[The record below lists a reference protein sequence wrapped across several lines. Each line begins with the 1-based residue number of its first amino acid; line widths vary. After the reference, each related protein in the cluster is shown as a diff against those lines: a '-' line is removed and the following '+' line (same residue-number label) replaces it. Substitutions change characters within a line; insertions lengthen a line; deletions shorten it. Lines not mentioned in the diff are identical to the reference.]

1 MYIYNLCMVIDF
13 RVDNYNVHCLCILGT
28 TFTFQAYPICHTL
41 THTFS
46 HTHTHTHIHTH
57 THSGGI
63 ELIFNGTN
71 LDVVERPMLVVSD
84 PQYVNATNVSQL

>member
-1 MYIYNLCMVIDF
+1 MYGDRF
-13 RVDNYNVHCLCILGT
+13 RVDNYNVHCLYILGT

-41 THTFS
+41 THT
-46 HTHTHTHIHTH
+46 HTHILTNTYSHSH

-71 LDVVERPMLVVSD
+71 LDVVESPMLVVND
-84 PQYVNATNVSQL
+84 PNYVNVTNVSQL